1 MSSRQARVKDL
12 GYAIYQLT
20 LGETEPHGF
29 VLDVGT
35 LDDLHVLRFRAR
47 ETTQGRTIRWTGPQ
61 SYVAVTGLT
70 GNERQLTMVMHDGGR
85 PPNAPPAEIELFFNE
100 TPLGKIQV
108 GSGFKEYS
116 VTLPAEIVRAA
127 SASQDPAILRIVTA
141 TWAPR
146 DYLGGTDDRALGVM
160 VDRVEIH

>member
-1 MSSRQARVKDL
+1 M
-12 GYAIYQLT
+12 
-20 LGETEPHGF
+20 
-29 VLDVGT
+29 LDVGT
-35 LDDLHVLRFRAR
+35 LDDLHVLRFQAR

-61 SYVAVTGLT
+61 SFIAVTGLT
-70 GNERQLTMVMHDGGR
+70 GSERQLTMVMHDGGR
-85 PPNAPPAEIELFFNE
+85 PPNAPPAEVELFFNE

-116 VTLPAEIVRAA
+116 VALPADLVRAA
-127 SASQDPAILRIVTA
+127 SPSLDPAILRIVTS